1 MKISFYKNSTL
12 GFCRKIVG
20 IDLGTTNSVMA
31 VMQGGSA
38 TIISNAEGG
47 RTTPSVVA
55 YTVTKK
61 ALVGELAQRQ
71 SQTNVQNTF
80 YSSKRFIGQLKDGTV
95 TIPLVLYGVVAS
107 DKNRRYDFFSSNLG
121 RNVAPEE
128 VSAEILRKLARDA
141 SAYLG
146 EKVETIVV
154 TVPAY
159 FNEAQRQATKDA
171 GIIAGLKVERVIN
184 EPTAA
189 AMAWGLTDTKKYQEG
204 YMLIFDLGGGTFD
217 VSVMDYRDDTFEV
230 LGTSGDVALGGDDF
244 DQVINNWIG
253 EILFRD
259 YQVSEA
265 ANLVKLS
272 REFLED
278 EKSKISKRYDLE
290 IERLRSMQHII
301 IVAIKVKIDLST
313 LEEVIFME

>member
-1 MKISFYKNSTL
+1 M
-12 GFCRKIVG
+12 
-20 IDLGTTNSVMA
+20 
-31 VMQGGSA
+31 
-38 TIISNAEGG
+38 
-47 RTTPSVVA
+47 
-55 YTVTKK
+55 
-61 ALVGELAQRQ
+61 
-71 SQTNVQNTF
+71 
-80 YSSKRFIGQLKDGTV
+80 
-95 TIPLVLYGVVAS
+95 VLW
-107 DKNRRYDFFSSNLG
+107 
-121 RNVAPEE
+121 
-128 VSAEILRKLARDA
+128 
-141 SAYLG
+141 
-146 EKVETIVV
+146 
-154 TVPAY
+154 
-159 FNEAQRQATKDA
+159 QATKNA
-171 GIIAGLKVERVIN
+171 GIIDGLKVERVIN